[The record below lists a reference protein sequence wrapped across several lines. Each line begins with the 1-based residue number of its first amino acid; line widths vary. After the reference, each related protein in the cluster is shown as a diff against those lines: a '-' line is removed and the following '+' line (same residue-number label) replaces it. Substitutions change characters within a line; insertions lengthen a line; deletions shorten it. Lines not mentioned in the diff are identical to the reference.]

1 MKTIFTLACILCIF
15 CSIHGQQMPDTI
27 TIVKKQVARFY
38 YQGEKLKPN
47 QMVMLMKPNNEAYKE
62 MLIAKRKHG
71 TAGFFGF
78 VGGFIIGW
86 QFFSTIQ
93 EKSAPWEVTAIG
105 AASLIASIPFTSSYS
120 RHAVKAAKLY
130 NGGLKDTSL
139 EYERLEFGITDTGV
153 RLQLIF

>member
-1 MKTIFTLACILCIF
+1 MKSFLTIACILCI
-15 CSIHGQQMPDTI
+15 IGTLHGQQELDTI
-27 TIVKKQVARFY
+27 TIIKKQVARFY
-38 YQGEKLKPN
+38 YHSQKLKPN
-47 QMVMLMKPNNEAYKE
+47 QMVTLVKPNKEAFKE
-62 MLIAKRKHG
+62 MLVAKRKHG

-105 AASLIASIPFTSSYS
+105 AASLLASIPFTSSYS
-120 RHAVKAAKLY
+120 RHALKAAKLY

-139 EYERLEFGITDTGV
+139 EYEKLELGITSNGV
-153 RLQLIF
+153 GLQFRF

>member
-1 MKTIFTLACILCIF
+1 MKSILALACILCI
-15 CSIHGQQMPDTI
+15 IGTLHGQQMPDTI

-38 YQGEKLKPN
+38 YHSQKLKPN
-47 QMVMLMKPNNEAYKE
+47 QMVTLVKTNKEAYKE
-62 MLIAKRKHG
+62 MLVAKRKYG

-120 RHAVKAAKLY
+120 RHALRAVKLY

-139 EYERLEFGITDTGV
+139 GYAELEFGVTSTGV
-153 RLQLIF
+153 RLWFSF

>member
-1 MKTIFTLACILCIF
+1 MKTLLTSAFILCII
-15 CSIHGQQMPDTI
+15 CTIHGQQTADTI
-27 TIVKKQVARFY
+27 TIVRKQVARFY
-38 YQGEKLKPN
+38 YQGKKLKPN
-47 QMVMLMKPNNEAYKE
+47 QMVMFMKPNKEAYKE
-62 MLIAKRKHG
+62 MIIARRKHG

-120 RHAVKAAKLY
+120 RHAL
-130 NGGLKDTSL
+130 
-139 EYERLEFGITDTGV
+139 
-153 RLQLIF
+153 